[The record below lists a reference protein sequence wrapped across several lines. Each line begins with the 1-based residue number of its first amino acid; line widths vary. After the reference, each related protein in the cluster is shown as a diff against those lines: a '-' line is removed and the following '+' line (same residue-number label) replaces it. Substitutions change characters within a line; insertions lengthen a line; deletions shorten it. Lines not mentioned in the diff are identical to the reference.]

1 MSVTTCK
8 SMAYPPLLGVFHMG
22 VSLPINFFLK
32 IFFLQILLGWLI
44 LRFGGVFSVVFNKIG

>member
-1 MSVTTCK
+1 MPVNQCHTPFCRGF
-8 SMAYPPLLGVFHMG
+8 AAG

-32 IFFLQILLGWLI
+32 IFFPKILLGWLI